1 MDKTGQSDG
10 VVKPSVYFKLTF
22 ILQKMLPLHT
32 NETLAAKNFTGVS
45 PLERKEGLGAREG

>member
-10 VVKPSVYFKLTF
+10 VVKPGIYFKLTF

-32 NETLAAKNFTGVS
+32 NETLAAKNSTRVS
-45 PLERKEGLGAREG
+45 PIERKEGLGAGG